1 MRLNSLRNKVSLYLL
16 LLISCAAAI
25 SYGVSTAVLSANTR
39 ILNEHNQQ
47 AALDRAQQYIE
58 SMQKSLMVSTRD
70 YAEWRD
76 SIRFI
81 NGSLPTYL
89 DENFNAGTLD
99 NLNAHFVLFIRPDH
113 SLYRVI
119 GRGGATYVTLGDSH
133 PIWSKAQDYLSH
145 YWSSQHTRGYTLNG
159 WYQEHPILLAVH
171 PVQDPDATNPHVEGW
186 IAMIRQLD
194 GTDVQQIR
202 DMTKLGIEFLRD
214 TGEAPLAEQ
223 RALPDSENA
232 HRLILHV
239 PPDHQLLT
247 QQRLSNRMLLINSTL
262 LLIAAGLGTITIYER
277 MVMRRLTTFTRLAE
291 QYSSLQPTS
300 KHWPLSGSPE
310 FDTLARALN
319 SMVEQLR
326 LSEQALYNEARR
338 DGLTQLGNRKL
349 LSEQLNQH
357 PCLRT
362 KHDRGRIALLMI
374 DLDDFKTLNDS
385 LGHETGDQVL
395 LTIAGRLK
403 QAIRGEDM
411 LFRIGG
417 DEFAIITKMVREEEG
432 AISLAE
438 RLMLTISG
446 QQIEQ
451 GGRKIQVGASIGIA
465 YDDGAMGADELIRNA
480 DLAMYDAKQ
489 AGKHCY
495 RCYREILH
503 HQLSQRMQLEQA
515 LREALQLRQF
525 EVWYQP
531 IMDVESDRVA
541 MVETLC
547 RWPTPTGFCPPSIFI
562 PLAEQ
567 AGLII
572 PLGKWIADQAMGTLH
587 ELRYAYPDLNININ
601 LSVLQLMEPDLVTQ
615 LTELADRHQLPR
627 SAIHFELTESLFAE
641 NHGRLEEQLLA
652 LTQAG
657 FKIHLDDFGTGYSSL
672 ERLLSLPIDAIK
684 LDYSFTQTLL
694 KGDERLVKAVLLL
707 GRELDM
713 PVIAEGVETEEM
725 RMQLYQLGCHLM
737 QGYLFAHPMNKTD
750 LTQWLELKAGT
761 APTGLA
767 ETCSQVNSFTR

>member
-25 SYGVSTAVLSANTR
+25 SYGVSTTVLSANTR

-47 AALDRAQQYIE
+47 AALDRAQLYIE
-58 SMQKSLMVSTRD
+58 SMHKSLMISTRD

-81 NGSLPTYL
+81 HGNLPTYL

-119 GRGGATYVTLGDSH
+119 GRGGATYVTLGNTH
-133 PIWSKAQDYLSH
+133 PIWPKTQDYLTR
-145 YWSSQHTRGYTLNG
+145 YWSSPGTRGYTLNG

-171 PVQDPDATNPHVEGW
+171 PVHDPDATNPQLEGW

-194 GTDVQQIR
+194 GTGVQQIR
-202 DMTKLGIEFLRD
+202 DMTKLDIEFLRD
-214 TGEAPLAEQ
+214 TGGAPLAEQ
-223 RALPDSENA
+223 RALPDSENTN
-232 HRLILHV
+232 RLILRI

-277 MVMRRLTTFTRLAE
+277 MVMRRLTIFTRLAE

-300 KHWPLSGSPE
+300 KHWPLSGNPE
-310 FDTLARALN
+310 FDTLAKALN

-326 LSEQALYNEARR
+326 LSEQALYDEARR
-338 DGLTQLGNRKL
+338 DGLTQLGNRKF

-357 PCLRT
+357 PCLLT
-362 KHDRGRIALLMI
+362 KHDRCRIALLMI

-385 LGHETGDQVL
+385 LGHETGDRVL
-395 LTIAGRLK
+395 LTIAERLK
-403 QAIRGEDM
+403 QVIRGEDM

-438 RLMLTISG
+438 RLMFTISG

-465 YDDGAMGADELIRNA
+465 YDDGAMSADELIRNA

-495 RCYREILH
+495 RCYRDILH
-503 HQLSQRMQLEQA
+503 QQLSQRMQLEQA

-531 IMDVESDRVA
+531 IVDVEGGSVA
-541 MVETLC
+541 MVEALC
-547 RWPTPTGFCPPSIFI
+547 RWPTPTGFCPPSVFI

-572 PLGKWIADQAMGTLH
+572 PLGKWIADQAMGTLR
-587 ELRYAYPDLNININ
+587 ELRCAYPDLNININ

-615 LTELADRHQLPR
+615 LAELADRHQLPR
-627 SAIHFELTESLFAE
+627 SSIHFELTESLFAE
-641 NHGRLEEQLLA
+641 NHGRLEDQLLA
-652 LTQAG
+652 LNQAG

-694 KGDERLVKAVLLL
+694 KGDERLVKAALLL
-707 GRELDM
+707 GRELEM
-713 PVIAEGVETEEM
+713 PVIAEGVETEQM
-725 RMQLYQLGCHLM
+725 RVQLYQLGCHLM

-750 LTQWLELKAGT
+750 LTHWLELKAGKT
-761 APTGLA
+761 PA
-767 ETCSQVNSFTR
+767 

>member
-39 ILNEHNQQ
+39 LLSEHNQQ
-47 AALDRAQQYIE
+47 AALDRAQLYIE

-81 NGSLPTYL
+81 KGNLPTYL

-99 NLNAHFVLFIRPDH
+99 NLNAHFVLFIKPDH
-113 SLYRVI
+113 SLYHAI
-119 GRGGATYVTLGDSH
+119 GRGGATYVMLGDAH
-133 PIWSKAQDYLSH
+133 PIWSQTQAYLTH
-145 YWSSQHTRGYTLNG
+145 YWSSHSTRGDALNG
-159 WYQEHPILLAVH
+159 WFQKHPILLAIH
-171 PVQDPDATNPHVEGW
+171 PVHDPDVTAQPMEGW
-186 IAMIRQLD
+186 IVMIRELD
-194 GTDVQQIR
+194 GASVQQVR
-202 DMTKLGIEFLRD
+202 EMTKLDLEFLRD
-214 TGEAPLAEQ
+214 TREAPQTEQ
-223 RALPDSENA
+223 RALPDSENSG
-232 HRLILHV
+232 RLILRV
-239 PPDHQLLT
+239 PADHQLLA

-277 MVMRRLTTFTRLAE
+277 MVMRRLAIFTRLAE
-291 QYSSLQPTS
+291 QYSSLQPTG
-300 KHWPLSGSPE
+300 KHWPLSGNPE

-319 SMVEQLR
+319 SMVEQLQQ
-326 LSEQALYNEARR
+326 SEQALYNEARR
-338 DGLTQLGNRKL
+338 DGLTQLGNRKC

-357 PCLRT
+357 PCLLS
-362 KHDRGRIALLMI
+362 KHDRCRIALLMI

-385 LGHETGDQVL
+385 LGHEQGDQVL
-395 LTIAGRLK
+395 LTIAECLK
-403 QAIRGEDM
+403 QVIRGEDM

-432 AISLAE
+432 AITLAE
-438 RLMLTISG
+438 RLMRTISD

-451 GGRKIQVGASIGIA
+451 GGRKIQVSASIGIA

-503 HQLSQRMQLEQA
+503 QQLSQRMQLEQA
-515 LREALQLRQF
+515 LREALQLQQL

-531 IMDVESDRVA
+531 IMDVTDDSIA
-541 MVETLC
+541 MVEALC
-547 RWPTPTGFCPPSIFI
+547 RWPTPTGFCSPSVFI

-567 AGLII
+567 AGLIV
-572 PLGKWIADQAMGTLH
+572 PMGKWIADQAMGALR
-587 ELRYAYPDLNININ
+587 ELRYSYPDLNLNIN
-601 LSVLQLMEPDLVTQ
+601 LSVLQLMEPDLVPQ
-615 LTELADRHQLPR
+615 LAELTDRHQLPR

-641 NHGRLEEQLLA
+641 SHGRLEAQLLA

-684 LDYSFTQTLL
+684 LDYSFTQTLQ

-707 GRELDM
+707 GRELEM
-713 PVIAEGVETEEM
+713 PVIAEGVETDEV
-725 RMQLYQLGCHLM
+725 RMQLSRLGCHLM
-737 QGYLFAHPMNKTD
+737 QGYLFAHPMSKTE
-750 LTQWLELKAGT
+750 LTKWLALKTGT
-761 APTGLA
+761 A
-767 ETCSQVNSFTR
+767 SS

>member
-1 MRLNSLRNKVSLYLL
+1 MRGGVVRLNSLRNKVSLYLL

-39 ILNEHNQQ
+39 ILSEHNQQ
-47 AALDRAQQYIE
+47 AALDRAQLYIE
-58 SMQKSLMVSTRD
+58 SMHKSLMVSTRD

-81 NGSLPTYL
+81 NGNLPTYL
-89 DENFNAGTLD
+89 DENFNAGALD
-99 NLNAHFVLFIRPDH
+99 NLNAHFVLFIKPDH
-113 SLYRVI
+113 SLCQAI
-119 GRGGATYVTLGDSH
+119 GRGGATYITLGEAH
-133 PIWSKAQDYLSH
+133 PIWSRTQEYLIP
-145 YWSSQHTRGYTLNG
+145 YWSSQSTRGYVLNG

-171 PVQDPDATNPHVEGW
+171 PVHDPDATNPQVEGW
-186 IAMIRQLD
+186 IVMIRELD
-194 GTDVQQIR
+194 EASVQQIR
-202 DMTKLGIEFLRD
+202 DMTKLELQFLRD
-214 TGEAPLAEQ
+214 TGEAPLTEQ
-223 RALPDSENA
+223 RVLPDSENSS
-232 HRLILHV
+232 RLILRI
-239 PPDHQLLT
+239 PPNHQLLA
-247 QQRLSNRMLLINSTL
+247 QQQLSNRMLLINSTL

-277 MVMRRLTTFTRLAE
+277 MVMRRLTIFTHLAQ
-291 QYSSLQPTS
+291 QYPSLQPAS
-300 KHWPLSGSPE
+300 QHWPLSGNPE

-338 DGLTQLGNRKL
+338 DGLTQLGNRKC

-357 PCLRT
+357 PCLLS
-362 KHDRGRIALLMI
+362 KHDRCRIALLMI

-385 LGHETGDQVL
+385 LGHEKGDQVL
-395 LTIAGRLK
+395 LTIAECLK
-403 QAIRGEDM
+403 LVIRGEDM

-438 RLMLTISG
+438 RLMLTISS

-451 GGRKIQVGASIGIA
+451 AGRKIQISASIGIA

-503 HQLSQRMQLEQA
+503 QQLSQRMQLEQA
-515 LREALQLRQF
+515 LREALQLEQL

-531 IMDVESDRVA
+531 IMDVSNESVA
-541 MVETLC
+541 MVEALC
-547 RWPTPTGFCPPSIFI
+547 RWPTPTGLCPPSVFI

-567 AGLII
+567 AGLIV
-572 PLGKWIADQAMGTLH
+572 PMGKWIADQAMGTLR
-587 ELRYAYPDLNININ
+587 ELRYRHPDLNLNIN

-615 LTELADRHQLPR
+615 LTELTDRHQLPR

-641 NHGRLEEQLLA
+641 SHGRLEEQLLA

-684 LDYSFTQTLL
+684 LDYSFTQTLQ

-707 GRELDM
+707 GRELEM
-713 PVIAEGVETEEM
+713 PVIAEGVETEEV
-725 RMQLYQLGCHLM
+725 RIQLSRLGCHLM
-737 QGYLFAHPMNKTD
+737 QGYLFAHPMNNTA
-750 LTQWLELKAGT
+750 LTQWLALKAGAST
-761 APTGLA
+761 
-767 ETCSQVNSFTR
+767 S

>member
-1 MRLNSLRNKVSLYLL
+1 MVRLNSLRNKVSLYLL

-39 ILNEHNQQ
+39 LLSEHNQQ
-47 AALDRAQQYIE
+47 AALDRAQLYIE
-58 SMQKSLMVSTRD
+58 SMQKSLIVSTRD

-81 NGSLPTYL
+81 KGNLPTYL

-99 NLNAHFVLFIRPDH
+99 NLNAHFVLFIKPDH
-113 SLYRVI
+113 SLYHAI
-119 GRGGATYVTLGDSH
+119 GRGGATYVMLGDAH
-133 PIWSKAQDYLSH
+133 PIWSKTQAYLTH
-145 YWSSQHTRGYTLNG
+145 YWSSHSTRGYALNG
-159 WYQEHPILLAVH
+159 WFQKHPILLAIH
-171 PVQDPDATNPHVEGW
+171 PVHDPDVTAQPMEGW
-186 IAMIRQLD
+186 IVMIRELD
-194 GTDVQQIR
+194 GASVQQVR
-202 DMTKLGIEFLRD
+202 EMTKLDLEFLRD
-214 TGEAPLAEQ
+214 TREAPQTEQ
-223 RALPDSENA
+223 RALPDSENSG
-232 HRLILHV
+232 RLILRV
-239 PPDHQLLT
+239 PADHQLLA

-277 MVMRRLTTFTRLAE
+277 MVMRRLAIFTRLAE
-291 QYSSLQPTS
+291 QYSSLQPTG
-300 KHWPLSGSPE
+300 KHWPLSGNPE

-319 SMVEQLR
+319 SMVEQLQQ
-326 LSEQALYNEARR
+326 SEQALYNEARR
-338 DGLTQLGNRKL
+338 DGLTQLGNRKC

-357 PCLRT
+357 PCLLS
-362 KHDRGRIALLMI
+362 KHDRCRIALLMI

-385 LGHETGDQVL
+385 LGHEQGDQVL
-395 LTIAGRLK
+395 LTIAECLK
-403 QAIRGEDM
+403 QVIRGEDM

-432 AISLAE
+432 AITLAE
-438 RLMLTISG
+438 RLMRTISD

-451 GGRKIQVGASIGIA
+451 GGRKIQVSASIGIA

-480 DLAMYDAKQ
+480 DLAMYDSKQ

-503 HQLSQRMQLEQA
+503 QQLSQRMQLEQA
-515 LREALQLRQF
+515 LREALQLQQL

-531 IMDVESDRVA
+531 IMDVTDDSIA
-541 MVETLC
+541 MVEALC
-547 RWPTPTGFCPPSIFI
+547 RWPTPTGFCSPSVFI

-567 AGLII
+567 AGLIV
-572 PLGKWIADQAMGTLH
+572 PMGKWIAEQAMGALR
-587 ELRYAYPDLNININ
+587 ELRHSYPDLNLNIN
-601 LSVLQLMEPDLVTQ
+601 LSVLQLMEPDLVPQ
-615 LTELADRHQLPR
+615 LAELTDHHQLPR

-641 NHGRLEEQLLA
+641 SHGQLEAQLLA

-684 LDYSFTQTLL
+684 LDYSFTQTLQ

-707 GRELDM
+707 GRELEM
-713 PVIAEGVETEEM
+713 PVIAEGVETDEV
-725 RMQLYQLGCHLM
+725 RMQLSRLGCHLM
-737 QGYLFAHPMNKTD
+737 QGYLFAHPMNKTE
-750 LTQWLELKAGT
+750 LTQWLALKTGT
-761 APTGLA
+761 T
-767 ETCSQVNSFTR
+767 SS

>member
-1 MRLNSLRNKVSLYLL
+1 MVRLNSLRNKVSLYLL
-16 LLISCAAAI
+16 LLLSCAAAI

-39 ILNEHNQQ
+39 LLSEHNQQ
-47 AALDRAQQYIE
+47 AALDRAQLYIE
-58 SMQKSLMVSTRD
+58 SMQKSLIVSTRD

-81 NGSLPTYL
+81 KGNLPTYL

-99 NLNAHFVLFIRPDH
+99 NLNAHFVLFIKPDH
-113 SLYRVI
+113 SLYHAI
-119 GRGGATYVTLGDSH
+119 GRGGATYVMLGDAH
-133 PIWSKAQDYLSH
+133 PIWSKTQAYLTH
-145 YWSSQHTRGYTLNG
+145 YWSSHSTRGYALNG
-159 WYQEHPILLAVH
+159 WFQKHPILLAIH
-171 PVQDPDATNPHVEGW
+171 PVHDPDVTAQPMEGW
-186 IAMIRQLD
+186 IVMIRELD
-194 GTDVQQIR
+194 GASVQQVR
-202 DMTKLGIEFLRD
+202 EMTKLDLEFLRD
-214 TGEAPLAEQ
+214 TREAPQTEQ
-223 RALPDSENA
+223 RALPDSENSG
-232 HRLILHV
+232 RLILRV
-239 PPDHQLLT
+239 PADHQLLA

-277 MVMRRLTTFTRLAE
+277 MVMRRLAIFTRLAE
-291 QYSSLQPTS
+291 QYSSLQPTG
-300 KHWPLSGSPE
+300 KHWPLSGNPE

-319 SMVEQLR
+319 SMVEQLQQ
-326 LSEQALYNEARR
+326 SEQALYNEARR
-338 DGLTQLGNRKL
+338 DGLTQLGNRKC

-357 PCLRT
+357 PCLLS
-362 KHDRGRIALLMI
+362 KHDRCRIALLMI

-385 LGHETGDQVL
+385 LGHEQGDQVL
-395 LTIAGRLK
+395 LTIAECLK
-403 QAIRGEDM
+403 QVIRGEDM

-432 AISLAE
+432 AITLAE
-438 RLMLTISG
+438 RLMRTISD

-451 GGRKIQVGASIGIA
+451 GGRKIQVSASIGIA

-503 HQLSQRMQLEQA
+503 QQLSQRMQLEQA
-515 LREALQLRQF
+515 LREALQLQQL

-531 IMDVESDRVA
+531 IMDVTDDSIA
-541 MVETLC
+541 MVEALC
-547 RWPTPTGFCPPSIFI
+547 RWPTPTGFCSPSVFI

-567 AGLII
+567 AGLIV
-572 PLGKWIADQAMGTLH
+572 PMGKWIAEQAMGALR
-587 ELRYAYPDLNININ
+587 ELRHSYPDLNLNIN
-601 LSVLQLMEPDLVTQ
+601 LSVLQLMEPDLVPQ
-615 LTELADRHQLPR
+615 LAELTDHHQLPR

-641 NHGRLEEQLLA
+641 SHGQLEAQLLA

-684 LDYSFTQTLL
+684 LDYSFTQTLQ

-707 GRELDM
+707 GRELEM
-713 PVIAEGVETEEM
+713 PVIAEGVETDEV
-725 RMQLYQLGCHLM
+725 RMQLSRLGCYLM
-737 QGYLFAHPMNKTD
+737 QGYLFAHPMNKTE
-750 LTQWLELKAGT
+750 LTQWLALKTGT
-761 APTGLA
+761 T
-767 ETCSQVNSFTR
+767 SS

>member
-1 MRLNSLRNKVSLYLL
+1 MVRLNSLRNKVSLYLL

-39 ILNEHNQQ
+39 LLSEHNQQ
-47 AALDRAQQYIE
+47 AALDRAQLYIE

-81 NGSLPTYL
+81 KGNLPTYL

-99 NLNAHFVLFIRPDH
+99 NLNAHFVLFIKPDH
-113 SLYRVI
+113 SLYHAI
-119 GRGGATYVTLGDSH
+119 GRGGATYVTLGDAH
-133 PIWSKAQDYLSH
+133 PIWSQTQAYLTH
-145 YWSSQHTRGYTLNG
+145 YWSSHSTRGYALNG
-159 WYQEHPILLAVH
+159 WFHKHPILLAIH
-171 PVQDPDATNPHVEGW
+171 PVHDPDATTPPMEGW
-186 IAMIRQLD
+186 IVMIRELD
-194 GTDVQQIR
+194 GASVQQVR
-202 DMTKLGIEFLRD
+202 EMTKLDLEFLRD
-214 TGEAPLAEQ
+214 TREAPQTEQ
-223 RALPDSENA
+223 RALPDSENSG
-232 HRLILHV
+232 RLILRV
-239 PPDHQLLT
+239 PADHQLLA

-277 MVMRRLTTFTRLAE
+277 MVMRRLAIFTRLAE
-291 QYSSLQPTS
+291 QYSSLQPTR
-300 KHWPLSGSPE
+300 KHWPLSGNPE

-319 SMVEQLR
+319 SMVEQLQQ
-326 LSEQALYNEARR
+326 SEQALYNEARR
-338 DGLTQLGNRKL
+338 DGLTQLGNRKC

-357 PCLRT
+357 PCLLS
-362 KHDRGRIALLMI
+362 KHDRCRIALLMI

-385 LGHETGDQVL
+385 LGHEQGDQVL
-395 LTIAGRLK
+395 LTIAECLK
-403 QAIRGEDM
+403 QVIRGEDM

-432 AISLAE
+432 AITLAE
-438 RLMLTISG
+438 RLMRTISD

-451 GGRKIQVGASIGIA
+451 GGRKIQVSASIGIA

-503 HQLSQRMQLEQA
+503 QQLSQRMQLEQA
-515 LREALQLRQF
+515 LREALQLQQL

-531 IMDVESDRVA
+531 IMDVTDDSIA
-541 MVETLC
+541 MVEALC
-547 RWPTPTGFCPPSIFI
+547 RWPTPTGFCSPSVFI

-567 AGLII
+567 AGLIV
-572 PLGKWIADQAMGTLH
+572 PMGKWIADQAMGALR
-587 ELRYAYPDLNININ
+587 ELRHSYPDLNLNIN
-601 LSVLQLMEPDLVTQ
+601 LSVLQLMEPDLVPQ
-615 LTELADRHQLPR
+615 LAELTDRHQLPR

-641 NHGRLEEQLLA
+641 SHGRLEEQLLA

-684 LDYSFTQTLL
+684 LDYSFTQTLQ

-707 GRELDM
+707 GRELEM
-713 PVIAEGVETEEM
+713 PVIAEGVETDEV
-725 RMQLYQLGCHLM
+725 RMQLSRLGCHLM
-737 QGYLFAHPMNKTD
+737 QGYLFAHPMNKTE
-750 LTQWLELKAGT
+750 LTQWLALNTGT
-761 APTGLA
+761 T
-767 ETCSQVNSFTR
+767 SS

>member
-1 MRLNSLRNKVSLYLL
+1 MVRLNSLRNKVSLYLL

-39 ILNEHNQQ
+39 LLSEHNQQ
-47 AALDRAQQYIE
+47 AALDRAQLYIE
-58 SMQKSLMVSTRD
+58 SMQKSLIVSTRD

-81 NGSLPTYL
+81 KGNLPTYL

-99 NLNAHFVLFIRPDH
+99 NLNAHFVLFIKPDH
-113 SLYRVI
+113 SLYHAI
-119 GRGGATYVTLGDSH
+119 GRGGATYVMLGDAH
-133 PIWSKAQDYLSH
+133 PIWSKTQAYLTH
-145 YWSSQHTRGYTLNG
+145 YWSSHSTRGYALNG
-159 WYQEHPILLAVH
+159 WFQKHPILLAIH
-171 PVQDPDATNPHVEGW
+171 PVHDPDVTAQPMEGW
-186 IAMIRQLD
+186 IVMIRELD
-194 GTDVQQIR
+194 GASVQQVR
-202 DMTKLGIEFLRD
+202 EMTKLDLEFLRD
-214 TGEAPLAEQ
+214 TREAPQTEQ
-223 RALPDSENA
+223 RALPDSENSG
-232 HRLILHV
+232 RLILRV
-239 PPDHQLLT
+239 PADHQLLA

-277 MVMRRLTTFTRLAE
+277 MVMRRLAIFTRLAE
-291 QYSSLQPTS
+291 QYSSLQPTG
-300 KHWPLSGSPE
+300 KHWPLSGNPE

-319 SMVEQLR
+319 SMVEQLQQ
-326 LSEQALYNEARR
+326 SEQALYNEARR
-338 DGLTQLGNRKL
+338 DGLTQLGNRKC

-357 PCLRT
+357 PCLLS
-362 KHDRGRIALLMI
+362 KHDRCRIALLMI

-385 LGHETGDQVL
+385 LGHEQGDQVL
-395 LTIAGRLK
+395 LTIAECLK
-403 QAIRGEDM
+403 QVIRGEDM

-432 AISLAE
+432 AITLAE
-438 RLMLTISG
+438 RLMRTISD

-451 GGRKIQVGASIGIA
+451 GGRKIQVSASIGIA

-503 HQLSQRMQLEQA
+503 QQLSQRMQLEQA
-515 LREALQLRQF
+515 LREALQLQQL

-531 IMDVESDRVA
+531 IMDVTDDSIA
-541 MVETLC
+541 MVEALC
-547 RWPTPTGFCPPSIFI
+547 RWPTPTGFCSPSVFI

-567 AGLII
+567 AGLIV
-572 PLGKWIADQAMGTLH
+572 PMGKWIAEQAMGALR
-587 ELRYAYPDLNININ
+587 ELRHSYPDLNLNIN
-601 LSVLQLMEPDLVTQ
+601 LSVLQLMEPDLVPQ
-615 LTELADRHQLPR
+615 LAELTDHHQLPR

-641 NHGRLEEQLLA
+641 SHGQLEAQLLA

-684 LDYSFTQTLL
+684 LDYSFTQTLQ

-707 GRELDM
+707 GRELEM
-713 PVIAEGVETEEM
+713 PVIAEGVETDEV
-725 RMQLYQLGCHLM
+725 RMQLSRLGCHLM
-737 QGYLFAHPMNKTD
+737 QGYLFAHPMNKTE
-750 LTQWLELKAGT
+750 LTQWLALKTGT
-761 APTGLA
+761 A
-767 ETCSQVNSFTR
+767 SS

>member
-145 YWSSQHTRGYTLNG
+145 YWSSQHTRGFTLNG

-202 DMTKLGIEFLRD
+202 DMTKLDIEFLRD

-300 KHWPLSGSPE
+300 KH
-310 FDTLARALN
+310 
-319 SMVEQLR
+319 
-326 LSEQALYNEARR
+326 
-338 DGLTQLGNRKL
+338 
-349 LSEQLNQH
+349 
-357 PCLRT
+357 
-362 KHDRGRIALLMI
+362 
-374 DLDDFKTLNDS
+374 
-385 LGHETGDQVL
+385 
-395 LTIAGRLK
+395 
-403 QAIRGEDM
+403 
-411 LFRIGG
+411 
-417 DEFAIITKMVREEEG
+417 
-432 AISLAE
+432 
-438 RLMLTISG
+438 
-446 QQIEQ
+446 
-451 GGRKIQVGASIGIA
+451 
-465 YDDGAMGADELIRNA
+465 
-480 DLAMYDAKQ
+480 
-489 AGKHCY
+489 
-495 RCYREILH
+495 
-503 HQLSQRMQLEQA
+503 
-515 LREALQLRQF
+515 
-525 EVWYQP
+525 
-531 IMDVESDRVA
+531 
-541 MVETLC
+541 
-547 RWPTPTGFCPPSIFI
+547 
-562 PLAEQ
+562 
-567 AGLII
+567 
-572 PLGKWIADQAMGTLH
+572 
-587 ELRYAYPDLNININ
+587 
-601 LSVLQLMEPDLVTQ
+601 
-615 LTELADRHQLPR
+615 
-627 SAIHFELTESLFAE
+627 
-641 NHGRLEEQLLA
+641 
-652 LTQAG
+652 
-657 FKIHLDDFGTGYSSL
+657 
-672 ERLLSLPIDAIK
+672 
-684 LDYSFTQTLL
+684 
-694 KGDERLVKAVLLL
+694 
-707 GRELDM
+707 
-713 PVIAEGVETEEM
+713 
-725 RMQLYQLGCHLM
+725 
-737 QGYLFAHPMNKTD
+737 
-750 LTQWLELKAGT
+750 
-761 APTGLA
+761 
-767 ETCSQVNSFTR
+767 